1 MTTPTQPII
10 QPTWHQHFMS
20 LAYLIAWKSKDPST
34 KVGAVI
40 VTREHS
46 ILSTGYNGLP
56 RGCRDDLPERNE
68 RPIKYAW
75 YEHAERNAIYNSA
88 MVGGSSLLGTTM
100 YTPGLPCVDCMRGII
115 QSGIALV
122 ITHKEWREET
132 YQLITP
138 DQSWFQVQKEVV
150 NIMQK
155 ETFVNHSELSINLP
169 TAIGFF
175 NGHYIYFGGKKK

>member
-1 MTTPTQPII
+1 MTKPMQPII

-40 VTREHS
+40 VTHEKS

-56 RGCRDDLPERNE
+56 RKCHDNIPSRNE

-88 MVGGSSLLGTTM
+88 KVGGSSLSGTII
-100 YTPGLPCVDCMRGII
+100 YTPGLPCVDCLRGII
-115 QSGIALV
+115 QSGITSI
-122 ITHKEWREET
+122 ITHQGWREAT
-132 YQLITP
+132 TPLTTP
-138 DQSWFQVQKEVV
+138 DQSWVQTQKEVFTE
-150 NIMQK
+150 MSR
-155 ETFVNHSELSINLP
+155 EAGVNHFELPINLP
-169 TAIGFF
+169 TSIGFF
-175 NGHYIYFGGKKK
+175 NGNYIYFGDF